1 MSRNAPPLPDDAL
14 PDREPWDR
22 QDGES
27 DQAFEAWVMY
37 RDAAPGERSIRK
49 VAQRLGKTAT
59 AVAQFSV
66 MWGWPTRAALYD
78 VYLDR
83 ARVQTRIDEVREMA
97 KRHAQV
103 AAVGIGGLSLPIRAL
118 AQPRLVD
125 SPDHPGQPVE
135 VERMADLRRMETPR
149 LVAAVESAAR
159 ALTLL
164 AGVER
169 VARGA
174 ANEDALPPLPAP
186 PAVDDDS
193 PAVDDELVP
202 TDHLAEVLA
211 ALEDAGVLGG
221 GEE

>member
-1 MSRNAPPLPDDAL
+1 MSRNAPPLPDDLL

-27 DQAFEAWVMY
+27 DPAFEAWVMY
-37 RDAAPGERSIRK
+37 RDATPGERSIRK

-78 VYLDR
+78 VHLDR
-83 ARVQTRIDEVREMA
+83 VRVQTRIDEVREMA
-97 KRHAQV
+97 RRHAQV
-103 AAVGIGGLSLPIRAL
+103 AALGIGGLSLPIRAL
-118 AQPRLVD
+118 AQTRLVD
-125 SPDHPGQPVE
+125 NADNPNEPAE

-149 LVAAVESAAR
+149 LIAAVESAAR

-174 ANEDALPPLPAP
+174 SKPLRR
-186 PAVDDDS
+186 
-193 PAVDDELVP
+193 
-202 TDHLAEVLA
+202 
-211 ALEDAGVLGG
+211 
-221 GEE
+221 